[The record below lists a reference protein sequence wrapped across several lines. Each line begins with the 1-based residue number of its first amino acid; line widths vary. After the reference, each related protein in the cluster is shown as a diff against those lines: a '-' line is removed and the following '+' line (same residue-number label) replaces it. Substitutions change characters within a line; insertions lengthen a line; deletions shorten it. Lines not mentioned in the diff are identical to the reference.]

1 MRKLSSN
8 ENVNL
13 SDPNYPNG
21 RIRNNT
27 GAGNGTPVNEAVYGD
42 IHVNKDKLMDLYGIE
57 ANGLPDNEAN
67 GYQIIEAL
75 RALASKN
82 DFILPL
88 SLVSGVINVPIKL
101 GFMLDNEQ
109 VVCKAGFDL
118 AAETQIKGSD
128 APTFTITSVGSF
140 KANEY
145 VRLIKTASG
154 VTLVRL
160 ADNVSLDSMVNALL
174 FLKKASQAEENAG
187 IIDTKATTPLTNLV
201 AFMRRVN
208 GVDSATFLATTLL
221 NGLYPKEHFEIVSTL
236 AQNPTRNIGA
246 ASGININ
253 SGSDGTTYS
262 TSGDIVS
269 FTLLS
274 TGADASVFRAVVANT
289 MTDLDY
295 FVRIHVQSLSGTF
308 ASDRLIYTPVFKPVS
323 ATSFDVSIRKLSGT
337 QNIKLNFE
345 VVKNL

>member
-8 ENVNL
+8 ENVIL

-27 GAGNGTPVNEAVYGD
+27 GTGNGTPVNENVYGD

-57 ANGLPDNEAN
+57 PNGLPDNEAN
-67 GYQIIEAL
+67 GYQIIEAY

-88 SLVSGVINVPIKL
+88 SLVSGVLSVPIKL

-118 AAETQIKGSD
+118 DSETEIKGSD
-128 APTFTITSVGSF
+128 APTFTLTINGSF

-160 ADNVSLDSMVNALL
+160 ADSVSLDAMVLALAY
-174 FLKKASQAEENAG
+174 LKKASQAEENAG
-187 IIDTKATTPLTNLV
+187 AIDTKATTPLTNLV

-208 GVDSATFLATTLL
+208 GVDSATFLATALV
-221 NGLYPKEHFEIVSTL
+221 NGLYPKEHFSIVAGLVNKTL
-236 AQNPTRNIGA
+236 NIGSF
-246 ASGININ
+246 SGVDID
-253 SGSDGTTYS
+253 SGSLGTTYTVAGNVVSATLTAKVNNSS
-262 TSGDIVS
+262 TI
-269 FTLLS
+269 
-274 TGADASVFRAVVANT
+274 RVVLANT
-289 MTDLDY
+289 MTDTNY
-295 FVRIHVQSLSGTF
+295 YVRIFIQSLSADIDDDNNIGSAVYKVINATTIDVNVTEF
-308 ASDRLIYTPVFKPVS
+308 ASQ
-323 ATSFDVSIRKLSGT
+323 T
-337 QNIKLNFE
+337 QNLKFVIE
-345 VVKNL
+345 AVKF